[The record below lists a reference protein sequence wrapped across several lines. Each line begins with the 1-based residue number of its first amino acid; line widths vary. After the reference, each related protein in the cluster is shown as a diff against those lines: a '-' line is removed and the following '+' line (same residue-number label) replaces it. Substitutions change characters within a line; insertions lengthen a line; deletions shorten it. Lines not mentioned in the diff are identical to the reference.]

1 MSNPRIYIVI
11 ATFLPGVGGTEKQ
24 ALAQGRGLRERSY
37 ETTIVTFRHNPTWPR
52 REVIEG
58 VPVIRVAG
66 MLLRDRSKL
75 PISLQ
80 KLLYLLA
87 ILVMGWTLWRQR
99 RCYDILHV
107 YQLTLLALPAALVCR
122 LTNASMVI
130 AVRST
135 GSSAAAT
142 SHNKPSLLAGPLD
155 TAAPW
160 LQVNGQTNVDG
171 DLEGLA
177 RLGKPVL
184 RFTRS
189 LLHSIRAVVVVLSS
203 RMKDSLAENDFNL
216 PDTELIPNG
225 VDISRFHPTGV
236 DTSIGERA
244 QIVVCISKLRYE
256 KGIDVLLQAWHLVHE
271 RAPQARLVIVGGGSL
286 QTQLECMAQALGI
299 ADSVAFTG
307 VRSDVVAHLHRGG
320 SAVLPSRFEGMP
332 NALLEV
338 MAC

>member
-1 MSNPRIYIVI
+1 
-11 ATFLPGVGGTEKQ
+11 
-24 ALAQGRGLRERSY
+24 
-37 ETTIVTFRHNPTWPR
+37 
-52 REVIEG
+52 
-58 VPVIRVAG
+58 
-66 MLLRDRSKL
+66 
-75 PISLQ
+75 
-80 KLLYLLA
+80 
-87 ILVMGWTLWRQR
+87 
-99 RCYDILHV
+99 
-107 YQLTLLALPAALVCR
+107 
-122 LTNASMVI
+122 MVI

-135 GSSAAAT
+135 GSSEAAT

-155 TAAPW
+155 TTAPW

-203 RMKDSLAENDFNL
+203 RMKDSLAEYDFNL

-256 KGIDVLLQAWHLVHE
+256 KGIDVLLQACGLPCVATRVSGSEDIIHHGVNGLLVE
-271 RAPQARLVIVGGGSL
+271 SEDYQS
-286 QTQLECMAQALGI
+286 MAQALLTLLSDPALALQYGYAARETIEKHYSFEQIVDRYIEIYQRI
-299 ADSVAFTG
+299 AD
-307 VRSDVVAHLHRGG
+307 HRREITEDRA
-320 SAVLPSRFEGMP
+320 SSKISSFSS
-332 NALLEV
+332 
-338 MAC
+338 